1 MGMFCDQTSIQ
12 VIAGKGGDGYVHF
25 HREKFVAR
33 GGPDGGD
40 GGRGGSVIFEGDENT
55 HTLIDLHSKRIIKGG
70 DGEGGDKNDQTGKSA
85 DDLIVKVPVGT
96 IVSEIDA
103 KGRKK
108 IIADITKHKEQFII
122 AKGGKGGFG
131 NRHYKSSRY
140 QVPRFAENGE
150 PGEEKNLALELR
162 MIADVGVIGLP
173 SAGKSTLLNVITR
186 ANAKVGPYPF
196 TTLSPNLGV
205 VNLTRQYQDPTASF
219 IMADIPGL
227 IEGAHE
233 GKGLGHEFLRHISRT
248 KVLIHLIDITNE
260 NPKEAKKIIENEL
273 IQHDRKMKQKKQILA
288 FSKADLIEKSQR
300 PKLKD
305 AFYISAATGEGVDEL
320 LKATWLA
327 LKAQNEEDKKR
338 EREKKAQE
346 EHVILKPYED
356 SKKAFAVKKGKK
368 VGKIRYFEVT
378 GQRIEQIASMTN
390 ITEMAGLVHMRH
402 LVKKLG
408 IQRALISEGAKE
420 KDIITIGK
428 KTFSFKII

>member
-205 VNLTRQYQDPTASF
+205 VNLTRQY
-219 IMADIPGL
+219 
-227 IEGAHE
+227 
-233 GKGLGHEFLRHISRT
+233 
-248 KVLIHLIDITNE
+248 
-260 NPKEAKKIIENEL
+260 
-273 IQHDRKMKQKKQILA
+273 
-288 FSKADLIEKSQR
+288 
-300 PKLKD
+300 
-305 AFYISAATGEGVDEL
+305 
-320 LKATWLA
+320 
-327 LKAQNEEDKKR
+327 
-338 EREKKAQE
+338 
-346 EHVILKPYED
+346 
-356 SKKAFAVKKGKK
+356 
-368 VGKIRYFEVT
+368 
-378 GQRIEQIASMTN
+378 
-390 ITEMAGLVHMRH
+390 
-402 LVKKLG
+402 
-408 IQRALISEGAKE
+408 
-420 KDIITIGK
+420 
-428 KTFSFKII
+428 